1 MQVILKTSL
10 GDIDIELWPKEAP
23 KVSRLSITAEECRLN
38 AASMGSRDPNQVD
51 TMHMQAVRNFVQ
63 LCLEG
68 YYDNTP
74 FFRIDKG
81 FMAQAGDPTGTGL
94 GGESVYGHPFN
105 DEFHSRLKFNH
116 RSASS
121 SWSGMRA

>member
-1 MQVILKTSL
+1 
-10 GDIDIELWPKEAP
+10 
-23 KVSRLSITAEECRLN
+23 
-38 AASMGSRDPNQVD
+38 
-51 TMHMQAVRNFVQ
+51 MQAVRNFVQ

-74 FFRIDKG
+74 FFRVDKG
-81 FMAQAGDPTGTGL
+81 FMAQAGDPTGTGR

-116 RSASS
+116 RSGSS
-121 SWSGMRA
+121 SLSLTCMHRRTNCTLQDTRPL

>member
-1 MQVILKTSL
+1 
-10 GDIDIELWPKEAP
+10 
-23 KVSRLSITAEECRLN
+23 
-38 AASMGSRDPNQVD
+38 
-51 TMHMQAVRNFVQ
+51 MQAVRNFVQ

-68 YYDNTP
+68 YYDKTP

-81 FMAQAGDPTGTGL
+81 FMAQAGDPTGTGR

-116 RSASS
+116 RSAFSNPLHAPQRMFS
-121 SWSGMRA
+121 ASRQRGKLMPLYFWTEADTEAALCKQFCDCVHASTDSCR

>member
-1 MQVILKTSL
+1 MA
-10 GDIDIELWPKEAP
+10 LWPPLA
-23 KVSRLSITAEECRLN
+23 ITEEVLN
-38 AASMGSRDPNQVD
+38 
-51 TMHMQAVRNFVQ
+51 MQAVRNFVQ

-68 YYDNTP
+68 YYDKTP

-81 FMAQAGDPTGTGL
+81 FMAQAGDPSGTGR

-116 RSASS
+116 RSAFSTPFHAKECLLPLGRVGS
-121 SWSGMRA
+121 LCLSVPDQGSLRYRRSPLRAIL

>member
-1 MQVILKTSL
+1 M
-10 GDIDIELWPKEAP
+10 D
-23 KVSRLSITAEECRLN
+23 
-38 AASMGSRDPNQVD
+38 
-51 TMHMQAVRNFVQ
+51 MQAVRNFVQ

-74 FFRIDKG
+74 FFRVDKG
-81 FMAQAGDPTGTGL
+81 FMAQAGDPTGTGR

-116 RSASS
+116 RWASS
-121 SWSGMRA
+121 PQSWHGMHAQAQ

>member
-1 MQVILKTSL
+1 MRSPWLEDVRSILRQNESV
-10 GDIDIELWPKEAP
+10 EALD
-23 KVSRLSITAEECRLN
+23 KQGLFT
-38 AASMGSRDPNQVD
+38 
-51 TMHMQAVRNFVQ
+51 QAVRNFVQ

-116 RSASS
+116 RSVVRQSLPS
-121 SWSGMRA
+121 

>member
-1 MQVILKTSL
+1 M
-10 GDIDIELWPKEAP
+10 
-23 KVSRLSITAEECRLN
+23 TALR
-38 AASMGSRDPNQVD
+38 A
-51 TMHMQAVRNFVQ
+51 QAVRNFVQ

-68 YYDNTP
+68 YYDATP

-81 FMAQAGDPTGTGL
+81 FMAQAGDPTGTGR

-116 RSASS
+116 RSVLRSPS
-121 SWSGMRA
+121 VRHR